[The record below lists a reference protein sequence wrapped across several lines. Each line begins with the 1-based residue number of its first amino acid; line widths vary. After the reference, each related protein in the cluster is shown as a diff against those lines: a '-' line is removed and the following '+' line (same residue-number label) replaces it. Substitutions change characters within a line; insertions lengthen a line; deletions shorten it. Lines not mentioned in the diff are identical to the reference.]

1 MKKFVS
7 LLLAIV
13 LAAGALIAAP
23 IQLRGL
29 VVSASA
35 EEATT
40 QPETTTPETTEP
52 EGSGTEEE
60 VPIENY
66 LYFTLDTYAKCYHV
80 SISNTASG
88 EVVIPATY
96 NNLPVTRIFTM
107 DPNDSVTA
115 LVMPDTINSLGDYA
129 FNNASALESVT
140 LSKNLKD
147 IPFGAFEGCT
157 SLKSIDIP
165 EGVQTILDKAFY
177 GCSSL
182 SSISIPDSV
191 AYISQDAFF
200 ETDFYKNPDN
210 WENGVLYSGKHLLGT
225 NQFTSESYRVKEGT
239 IHIASRAFYNCKNL
253 VSLYIPKSVKIINGV
268 CFQGCEN
275 LAFIFYS
282 GTAEDFSRISFD
294 DNESDL
300 QNTLVILEASGTGIP
315 AKATVK
321 SVSNAAGGVLISWNP
336 VENADAYV
344 VWRRGA
350 GTNDW
355 TLLGIT
361 NETSAIDTS
370 AEHRKF
376 WRYSVQ
382 AMNADGLSD
391 FDYTGKY
398 LKYIETPELTGISN
412 VKNGLKFTWKAVSG
426 ATGYRVYRRGAG
438 AKGWRYLGTVKG
450 TSYTDTGVRN
460 ANGGYYRYTAR
471 AVVDKRYSGYED
483 FLYLKRL
490 SNPTLK
496 SAKSTGNGI
505 LVDWGSVKGST
516 GYYVYRKTA
525 GSSWTRIATVKGV
538 DNSAYTDT
546 TAKKGV
552 TYTYTVRAYSGKAR
566 SHYYSGIKCTR

>member
-1 MKKFVS
+1 M
-7 LLLAIV
+7 
-13 LAAGALIAAP
+13 
-23 IQLRGL
+23 
-29 VVSASA
+29 
-35 EEATT
+35 
-40 QPETTTPETTEP
+40 
-52 EGSGTEEE
+52 
-60 VPIENY
+60 
-66 LYFTLDTYAKCYHV
+66 
-80 SISNTASG
+80 
-88 EVVIPATY
+88 
-96 NNLPVTRIFTM
+96 IF
-107 DPNDSVTA
+107 
-115 LVMPDTINSLGDYA
+115 Y
-129 FNNASALESVT
+129 
-140 LSKNLKD
+140 
-147 IPFGAFEGCT
+147 
-157 SLKSIDIP
+157 
-165 EGVQTILDKAFY
+165 
-177 GCSSL
+177 
-182 SSISIPDSV
+182 
-191 AYISQDAFF
+191 
-200 ETDFYKNPDN
+200 
-210 WENGVLYSGKHLLGT
+210 
-225 NQFTSESYRVKEGT
+225 EGT
-239 IHIASRAFYNCKNL
+239 I
-253 VSLYIPKSVKIINGV
+253 
-268 CFQGCEN
+268 
-275 LAFIFYS
+275 
-282 GTAEDFSRISFD
+282 EDFNKINF
-294 DNESDL
+294 NENDIYL
-300 QNTLVILEASGTGIP
+300 ENTLVVLEASGTGIP

-350 GTNDW
+350 GTSDW

-516 GYYVYRKTA
+516 GYYVYRKTS

>member
-23 IQLRGL
+23 IQLPSL

-35 EEATT
+35 EEATVPNEGET
-40 QPETTTPETTEP
+40 DGSEGEAVPAPE
-52 EGSGTEEE
+52 SF
-60 VPIENY
+60 
-66 LYFTLDTYAKCYHV
+66 LTYELSKDGKSYTVTGYTGGVC
-80 SISNTASG
+80 
-88 EVVIPATY
+88 VVLNIPAEY
-96 NNLPVTRIFTM
+96 NGLPVTKIGHNAF
-107 DPNDSVTA
+107 
-115 LVMPDTINSLGDYA
+115 A
-129 FNNASALESVT
+129 FNHNI
-140 LSKNLKD
+140 KN
-147 IPFGAFEGCT
+147 
-157 SLKSIDIP
+157 
-165 EGVQTILDKAFY
+165 VQ
-177 GCSSL
+177 
-182 SSISIPDSV
+182 IPDSV
-191 AYISQDAFF
+191 VDIESYAFQDCYNLETVKLPNGITELKNFIIYRCEKLKSIEIPASVKAIRSEAFAF
-200 ETDFYKNPDN
+200 CSSLGEAKIPDSVEVIESGAFWATKLMN
-210 WENGVLYSGKHLLGT
+210 DKSLWENGGLYIDNFLILVDYDLSGT
-225 NQFTSESYRVKEGT
+225 FRVKEGT
-239 IHIASRAFYNCKNL
+239 KYIAQRAFDLNL
-253 VSLYIPKSVKIINGV
+253 KFDSIYLPASIKSLHKDAV
-268 CFQGCEN
+268 E
-275 LAFIFYS
+275 
-282 GTAEDFSRISFD
+282 
-294 DNESDL
+294 
-300 QNTLVILEASGTGIP
+300 NTLLTFLFYGGSLEQFNQIDFNNNETYLENTVVILDAKGVGKP
-315 AKATVK
+315 AKPSVK
-321 SVSNAAGGVLISWNP
+321 SVVNVANGVQVTWNAVA
-336 VENADAYV
+336 NADVYI

-350 GTNDW
+350 GTSDW

-516 GYYVYRKTA
+516 GYYVYRKTS